1 MTFSLDAFVGPLS
14 SQTSNWLLQ
23 LDHPDLFL
31 TQFTHFFPYALFMVL
46 CLPSICY
53 YLYGIYAAYRFRVQ
67 EVDCDLWE
75 ALPISIIKPI
85 CGLDVGTYENFA
97 SFCHQD
103 YPCYQI
109 IFGVYDYGDPC
120 VEVVEK
126 IIHDFPDIDIQLV
139 VSNRLIGTNY
149 KVSNLSNILTKAKHP
164 ILVIADSDVRV
175 GPDYLKRI
183 TQPLQDPQVGVVT
196 CLFRPVVSGW
206 IAHLEAVGIS
216 TDYLAGV
223 LVANSLLGMTFALG
237 PTVVIRRAILDEIG
251 GFEAISNYLADDFQ
265 LGNLTYKAGYKI
277 VLSDYIIDQFIT
289 TNSITDLIN
298 RQIRWHLCTRVSR
311 PWGYVGL
318 LYTYGIVTSFLAL
331 VITIGTKIVLIGFL
345 IASLA
350 RLIMGWMVGVIVL
363 KDPVAQRLLWLVP
376 FRDFVSFGLW
386 CYGFVWDSIQWRGR
400 RMKLLKNGTLELV
413 N

>member
-1 MTFSLDAFVGPLS
+1 MTFSLDTQIGLLLS
-14 SQTSNWLLQ
+14 HIFSWLLFWDH
-23 LDHPDLFL
+23 LDLPLM
-31 TQFTHFFPYALFMVL
+31 HFSQAFNYALFICL
-46 CLPSICY
+46 GLPSICY
-53 YLYGIYAAYRFRVQ
+53 YLYGVYAAYRFRGQ
-67 EVDCDLWE
+67 PHPIDNREF
-75 ALPISIIKPI
+75 LPISIIKPI
-85 CGLDVGTYENFA
+85 CGLDTGTYENFA
-97 SFCHQD
+97 SFCRQD
-103 YPCYQI
+103 YPSYQI
-109 IFGVYDYGDPC
+109 IFGVYDSQDPC
-120 VEVVEK
+120 IEVVK
-126 IIHDFPDIDIQLV
+126 QIMRDFPEVDIELV
-139 VSNRLIGTNY
+139 VSDRLIGTNY

-175 GPDYLKRI
+175 GPDYLRRI
-183 TQPLQDPQVGVVT
+183 TQPLQDPRVGVVT

-206 IAHLEAVGIS
+206 VAHLEAVGIS

-223 LVANSLLGMTFALG
+223 LVANSLQGMTFALG

-265 LGNLTYKAGYKI
+265 IGNLTFKAGYKI

-318 LYTYGIVTSFLAL
+318 LFTYGIVTSFLAL
-331 VITIGTKIVLIGFL
+331 IITIGAKIALIGFL
-345 IASLA
+345 IASFA
-350 RLIMGWMVGVIVL
+350 RLAMGWMVGAIVL
-363 KDPVAQRLLWLVP
+363 QDRVAQRLLWLVP
-376 FRDFVSFGLW
+376 LRDFVSFGLW

-400 RMKLLKNGTLELV
+400 RMKLLKNGKLELV